1 MISNKVKLL
10 LLGPLSP
17 PVSGPGVKNSML
29 LDWLAIQPEFD
40 VKVFNTN
47 AFRCRD
53 FKSIINGLFFLILSK
68 RVVLSASINGRFL
81 FIPLCILLG
90 KRVYLF
96 PAGGSF
102 DEEISSLASWRRRLF
117 LFFCRRVRASFVQ
130 TTSLKEGMES
140 LGLGNV
146 FLLQNPRVNREKRC
160 VIRDVD
166 DELKVVFLSKI
177 RAQKGVLYLI
187 DAVRKVREKWPSKDL
202 KVSFFGIVDENFREN
217 FYNALVENRFC
228 SYEGVCE
235 PDVVQET
242 VSQFD
247 LFVLPTLLPEGVPG
261 AVVEA
266 MFTGIPIVVSN
277 FTAAKEMMG
286 DDING
291 VVVPQGDVD
300 ALASSIESLMLDKR
314 RRLELSTNALAASE
328 RYSYDTLMTPV
339 KEKILSE

>member
-1 MISNKVKLL
+1 
-10 LLGPLSP
+10 
-17 PVSGPGVKNSML
+17 
-29 LDWLAIQPEFD
+29 
-40 VKVFNTN
+40 
-47 AFRCRD
+47 
-53 FKSIINGLFFLILSK
+53 
-68 RVVLSASINGRFL
+68 
-81 FIPLCILLG
+81 
-90 KRVYLF
+90 
-96 PAGGSF
+96 
-102 DEEISSLASWRRRLF
+102 
-117 LFFCRRVRASFVQ
+117 
-130 TTSLKEGMES
+130 
-140 LGLGNV
+140 
-146 FLLQNPRVNREKRC
+146 
-160 VIRDVD
+160 
-166 DELKVVFLSKI
+166 
-177 RAQKGVLYLI
+177 
-187 DAVRKVREKWPSKDL
+187 
-202 KVSFFGIVDENFREN
+202 N

-235 PDVVQET
+235 PDAVQET
-242 VSQFD
+242 ISQFD

-300 ALASSIESLMLDKR
+300 ALASSIESLMLDKQ